1 MINPS
6 ADCSVET
13 ASNRA
18 SMTDYRLDLAA
29 IVHQVRL
36 CRSTLGAVLDE
47 LECGA
52 HNQDALDRIGE
63 VALSLSAEVEN
74 LWTKIKLP
82 L

>member
-1 MINPS
+1 
-6 ADCSVET
+6 
-13 ASNRA
+13 
-18 SMTDYRLDLAA
+18 MTDYRLDLAA

-47 LECGA
+47 LECGT